1 MTYLGHLAIKTL
13 TKSKN
18 YPALEVGL
26 QVDRIICNVT
36 SFITEAKIIPINVN
50 GDIGSKAVSKRR

>member
-18 YPALEVGL
+18 YPTLEVGL
-26 QVDRIICNVT
+26 QEDIRQLCLRL
-36 SFITEAKIIPINVN
+36 TE
-50 GDIGSKAVSKRR
+50 